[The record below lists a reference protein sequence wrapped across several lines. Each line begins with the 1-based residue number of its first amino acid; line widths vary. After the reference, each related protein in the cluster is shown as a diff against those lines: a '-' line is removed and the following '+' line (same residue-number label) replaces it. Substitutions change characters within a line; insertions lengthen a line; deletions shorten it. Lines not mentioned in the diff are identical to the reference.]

1 MRGLA
6 LGAFLASLGWNSHM
20 AAVFVASAT
29 MQTFWTGLIGLLALT
44 GSAALAFGMLPEI
57 PEGDTEERMAANRL
71 EAMLRLGRPGAPVP
85 SRNGRRHPAA
95 WRRYGKSLDVR
106 EMQR

>member
-29 MQTFWTGLIGLLALT
+29 MQTFWTGLIGLLALG
-44 GSAALAFGMLPEI
+44 GSAALALGMLPEI
-57 PEGDTEERMAANRL
+57 PEGDTEERMAASRL

-85 SRNGRRHPAA
+85 SRNGRRHPSA
-95 WRRYGKSLDVR
+95 WRKYGTTLDLR
-106 EMQR
+106 R